1 MIVARRT
8 TMPWKNGGGITHE
21 LWRTPR
27 RAPDFDLRISIAEV
41 AANGPFSCFP
51 GIDRIITLLSG
62 GGFRLVGGAVDQ
74 VVSTIGQPFAFGG
87 EVPLTCTLLGGP
99 VRDFNVMIRRGSG
112 LGARVRLAHGGLLPQ
127 EGFVLPLDDDAEV
140 HGAWGL
146 IPLPRE
152 ELTVL
157 DEMAGATVLVAPG
170 MGALVVEVFD
180 T

>member
-8 TMPWKNGGGITHE
+8 TMPWKNGGGVTHE
-21 LWRTPR
+21 LWRTPK
-27 RAPDFDLRISIAEV
+27 AGPEFDLRISIAEV
-41 AANGPFSCFP
+41 AANGPFSLFP

-62 GGFRLVGGAVDQ
+62 EGFRLRGGPIDQ
-74 VVSTIGQPFAFGG
+74 VVGTVGAPFAFGG
-87 EVPLTCTLLGGP
+87 DVPLTCTLLHGP
-99 VRDFNVMIRRGSG
+99 VRDFNVMIRRGCG
-112 LGARVRLAHGGLLPQ
+112 LGARVRLAQGGLLPR

-170 MGALVVEVFD
+170 AGALVVEVFD

>member
-1 MIVARRT
+1 
-8 TMPWKNGGGITHE
+8 MPWKNGGGITHE

-27 RAPDFDLRISIAEV
+27 QSSEFDLRISIAEV
-41 AANGPFSCFP
+41 AESGPFSLFP
-51 GIDRIITLLSG
+51 GVDRIITLLSG
-62 GGFRLVGGAVDQ
+62 RGFRLVGGAIDQ
-74 VVSTIGQPFAFGG
+74 VVSTVGEPFAFAGDLS
-87 EVPLTCTLLGGP
+87 LTCALLSGP

-112 LGARVRLAHGGLLPQ
+112 LGARVRLANSGLLPR

-170 MGALVVEVFD
+170 AGALVVEVFD
-180 T
+180 A